1 MSPSLCLKVE
11 GQQCVNIPVQQC
23 SNVPVTGPVEVPQ
36 ERCYKRPRRVC
47 QTLVSTKPKVVTAKV
62 PKEVCD
68 HSAPHKS
75 SKPKLSGAAIRPSQ
89 KIPTQKTSES
99 GRVEHIRSP
108 SLPMSDSMNP
118 HNKLEDLY
126 TAEYQ
131 IDGGYGFRGDQGTV
145 EGPELREDMM
155 IAESDNRQH
164 FYTDH

>member
-1 MSPSLCLKVE
+1 M
-11 GQQCVNIPVQQC
+11 
-23 SNVPVTGPVEVPQ
+23 
-36 ERCYKRPRRVC
+36 
-47 QTLVSTKPKVVTAKV
+47 STKPKVVTAKV

-68 HSAPHKS
+68 HRAPHKS
-75 SKPKLSGAAIRPSQ
+75 SNPKLSGAPIRPSH

-131 IDGGYGFRGDQGTV
+131 IDGGYGFRGDPGAV
-145 EGPELREDMM
+145 DGPELREEDMM

-164 FYTDH
+164 FYKDH

>member
-1 MSPSLCLKVE
+1 M
-11 GQQCVNIPVQQC
+11 
-23 SNVPVTGPVEVPQ
+23 
-36 ERCYKRPRRVC
+36 
-47 QTLVSTKPKVVTAKV
+47 STKPKVVTAKV

-68 HSAPHKS
+68 HRAPHKA
-75 SKPKLSGAAIRPSQ
+75 SKPKLSGAPIRPSH

-131 IDGGYGFRGDQGTV
+131 IDGGYGFRGDPGAV
-145 EGPELREDMM
+145 EGPELREEDMM

-164 FYTDH
+164 FYKDH